1 MPGWLRA
8 FVDVNPLSHVAT
20 AARVLMNDTGGAGGA
35 VAWSLTATAVIT
47 LVCAPITLRLYS
59 KQD

>member
-1 MPGWLRA
+1 MPGWLQA

-20 AARVLMNDTGGAGGA
+20 AARDLMNHTGGTGSA

-59 KQD
+59 KQG